1 MTITIELL
9 REDAL
14 PLLRYLERLKVLK
27 LRLPEIPPSK
37 QVKNKS
43 RFAGRI
49 SPATAGQLHQQ
60 LDQMREEWR

>member
-14 PLLRYLERLKVLK
+14 PLLRYLERLKILK
-27 LRLPEIPPSK
+27 LKLPEALPSK
-37 QVKNKS
+37 QANQKS

-49 SPATAGQLHQQ
+49 SQATAGQLHQQ
-60 LDQMREEWR
+60 LVQLREEWR